1 MAGDHTRTGPT
12 ESEWT
17 IPGMGCRFRMYVVAA
32 NGIDSSPEVDY
43 KEENQTKEPAEIG
56 PRGGKDPKAARRPVE
71 DQRRSHPL
79 QGEVVNGSPKLL
91 VFGSE
96 PSESASLWAKL
107 RENAEL
113 QTVPATDFERGFEL
127 LREGDVA
134 GVVWT
139 GAGLEKTG
147 SELLLFQMGGVLSQ
161 FPEGLAVLDAD
172 LRILWSNRRFNELT
186 AGGVGSLAGQDF
198 YSAFGSPEILG
209 PDPSPFYTALGNR
222 TTATTQLKIGEN
234 TYYQIQA
241 TPLFQKSGGELG
253 DENPTALIVL
263 VREVSQDIL
272 LQQKLNA
279 IHQAGAELGDISPTD
294 LADMTVHD
302 RVELLKSKI
311 IHFTKDLLR
320 FETVEIRLVEKGTKR
335 LKPLLAVGMK
345 PEAANRELFALPEGN
360 GVTGFVAATGKS
372 YLCADTS
379 QDPLYL
385 PGAPE
390 ACSSLTVPLILH
402 DEILGTFNVESTRI
416 GAFNENDLQFLE
428 LFSREVAVAL
438 NTLDLLAVEKLA
450 TTAHSIEW
458 ILGEVAQPLDEIL
471 NEATWVL
478 EGYMGHDPKLAE
490 RLKQILEHTRGVKN
504 LIQQAG
510 EKLNPEGPPSPLD
523 SRCERPK
530 LRRKRIL
537 VADNDEQIRR
547 SAHEILGRA
556 GCIVETAHDGTEAIL
571 MARMHEY
578 DVVLVDIRLPE
589 MSGYQCFCQ
598 LRSIDSE
605 LPVIL
610 TTGFGYDA
618 GHSIVKARQA
628 GLKSVLFK
636 PFRVEQLL
644 TELEKNI
651 VENRRASRA

>member
-1 MAGDHTRTGPT
+1 MKSHDLLTMRRFEGD
-12 ESEWT
+12 
-17 IPGMGCRFRMYVVAA
+17 
-32 NGIDSSPEVDY
+32 EVD
-43 KEENQTKEPAEIG
+43 
-56 PRGGKDPKAARRPVE
+56 
-71 DQRRSHPL
+71 
-79 QGEVVNGSPKLL
+79 GSPNLL

-96 PSESASLWAKL
+96 HPESAPLVQRLLGGQDLPGDQTGGVNLKVPSQTSIEQSLDFLKSGEVDGVLWVGEDL
-107 RENAEL
+107 RR
-113 QTVPATDFERGFEL
+113 V
-127 LREGDVA
+127 
-134 GVVWT
+134 GVEV
-139 GAGLEKTG
+139 
-147 SELLLFQMGGVLSQ
+147 LLFQMGGILSQ
-161 FPEGLAVLDAD
+161 FHEGLAVLDAD
-172 LRILWSNRRFNELT
+172 LRILWSNSRFDELT
-186 AGGVGSLAGQDF
+186 AGGVESLAGQDF

-222 TTATTQLKIGEN
+222 TTATTQLKIGES

-241 TPLFQKSGGELG
+241 TPLFQQESDALNGG
-253 DENPTALIVL
+253 NPTALIVL

-279 IHQAGAELGDISPTD
+279 IYQAGAELGDISPTD
-294 LADMTVHD
+294 LADMTVQD
-302 RVELLKSKI
+302 RIELLKSKI
-311 IHFTKDLLR
+311 VHFTKDLLR
-320 FETVEIRLVEKGTKR
+320 FETVEIRLVDKQCKKLR
-335 LKPLLAVGMK
+335 PLLAVGMK
-345 PEAANRELFALPEGN
+345 PEAANRELMAIPKGN

-402 DEILGTFNVESTRI
+402 DEILGTFNVESTKI

-438 NTLDLLAVEKLA
+438 NTLDLLAVEKMA
-450 TTAHSIEW
+450 STAHSVDW

-490 RLKQILEHTRGVKN
+490 RLNQILQHTRAVKN

-510 EKLNPEGPPSPLD
+510 EKLNPETAPSPLA
-523 SRCERPK
+523 SRTERPK
-530 LRRKRIL
+530 LRKRRIL
-537 VADNDEQIRR
+537 VADADEMIRR
-547 SAHEILGRA
+547 SAHEILGKY

-578 DVVLVDIRLPE
+578 DCVLVDIRLPE
-589 MSGYQCFCQ
+589 MSGYQCFRQ
-598 LRSIDSE
+598 LREIDSE
-605 LPVIL
+605 MPVIL

-618 GHSIVKARQA
+618 GHSIVKARQD
-628 GLKSVLFK
+628 GLKSVLYK

-644 TELEKNI
+644 TELEKNLG
-651 VENRRASRA
+651 ECRPRASQT

>member
-1 MAGDHTRTGPT
+1 MDEIYP
-12 ESEWT
+12 
-17 IPGMGCRFRMYVVAA
+17 VVT
-32 NGIDSSPEVDY
+32 NGIDSSLSVDY
-43 KEENQTKEPAEIG
+43 KEEDQIYSRRNDDQQGWVDVEAMSQPAESSSEVNDTDEA
-56 PRGGKDPKAARRPVE
+56 RTGGGNELD
-71 DQRRSHPL
+71 
-79 QGEVVNGSPKLL
+79 GSPNLL
-91 VFGSE
+91 VFGGDH
-96 PSESASLWAKL
+96 PESAPLLSKL
-107 RENAEL
+107 QESAQLKRVEPGTIEESF
-113 QTVPATDFERGFEL
+113 QL
-127 LREGDVA
+127 LRSGA
-134 GVVWT
+134 INGVVWT
-139 GAGLEKTG
+139 GPDLQKVET
-147 SELLLFQMGGVLSQ
+147 ELFLFQAGGILNQ

-172 LRILWSNRRFNELT
+172 LQILWSNRRFNELT
-186 AGGVGSLAGQDF
+186 AGGVESLAGQDF

-222 TTATTQLKIGEN
+222 TTATTQLKIGDS
-234 TYYQIQA
+234 TYYQLQA
-241 TPLFQKSGGELG
+241 TPSFRELRGEVTGGDPGE
-253 DENPTALIVL
+253 DSPTALIVL

-279 IHQAGAELGDISPTD
+279 IHQAGAELEDISPTD
-294 LADMTVHD
+294 LAEMSVSD

-320 FETVEIRLVEKGTKR
+320 FETVEIRLIDKTSKR
-335 LKPLLAVGMK
+335 LKLLLAEGMK
-345 PEAANRELFALPEGN
+345 PEATQRDLYAFPDGN
-360 GVTGFVAATGKS
+360 GVTGFVGATGKS

-438 NTLDLLAVEKLA
+438 NTLELLAAEKLT
-450 TTAHSIEW
+450 TTASSIEW
-458 ILGEVAQPLDEIL
+458 ILGEVALPLDEIL

-478 EGYMGHDPKLAE
+478 EDSMGLHPKLAE
-490 RLKQILEHTRGVKN
+490 RLRQVLVHTRGVKN

-510 EKLNPEGPPSPLD
+510 EKLNPEASSAIQPSRFD
-523 SRCERPK
+523 RPK

-537 VADNDEQIRR
+537 VADADEMIRR
-547 SAHEILGRA
+547 SAHEILGKI
-556 GCIVETAHDGTEAIL
+556 GCIVETAHDGTEAAL
-571 MARMHEY
+571 MARSHEY
-578 DVVLVDIRLPE
+578 DVILVDIRLPD
-589 MSGYQCFCQ
+589 MSGYQCFRR
-598 LRSIDSE
+598 LREIDAE

-618 GHSIVKARQA
+618 GHSIVKARQD

-651 VENRRASRA
+651 LESSPQAGQA